1 MTAPG
6 TFATMTK
13 PNLALAFLL
22 TTGFA
27 ASAYAQSNDYTG
39 SISSLTRQ
47 APGGKLAT
55 QTEVLAGQAQ
65 AALLTPTSPQAM
77 DAAMAMYDHITR
89 NGGWPRISERNLEK
103 GDFSEQVVLLRR
115 RLVAEGYLLPK
126 SLNVDEPDRFSAD
139 VRNAVKAFQSNHGL
153 ATTGKV
159 DDRTLAEL
167 NIPAGARLRQ
177 LQINQPRV
185 TTYAAKLGPR
195 YILVNIPS
203 AQLEAVNFGAV
214 YSRHNIVAGKI
225 DRPSPVL
232 MSRIS
237 DINFNPYWTA
247 PDSIVQRDLLPKLAK
262 DPDVLD
268 KMRIRVIEK
277 ATGREV
283 DPHIVDWQTT
293 PSNLFLFRQDP
304 GDQNAMATVKINFP
318 NKYAVYLHD
327 TPTRE
332 LFGQNARYLSSG
344 CIRVDRVDV
353 LVDWILSGQDGFD
366 SNMIETIASSGERL
380 DKPVKSGP
388 DLRIMY
394 LTAWATEDG
403 RIHFRPDIYHLDG
416 TGFVIGQ
423 PQPRSEY

>member
-1 MTAPG
+1 MTRPI
-6 TFATMTK
+6 F
-13 PNLALAFLL
+13 ALAFLL
-22 TTGFA
+22 LGGFGA
-27 ASAYAQSNDYTG
+27 PAHAQSTDHTA
-39 SISSLTRQ
+39 SISALTRQ

-55 QTEVLAGQAQ
+55 QTEILAGESQ
-65 AALLTPTSPQAM
+65 AALLTPSSPQAM
-77 DAAMAMYDHITR
+77 DAAIAMYEHITR
-89 NGGWPRISERNLEK
+89 IGGWPTISEHGLEK
-103 GDFSEQVVLLRR
+103 GDVSRQVVFLRQ
-115 RLVAEGYLLPK
+115 RLVAEGYLPPESLDVDLPEK
-126 SLNVDEPDRFSAD
+126 FSVE

-153 ATTGKV
+153 AMTGKL
-159 DDRTLAEL
+159 DERTLAEL
-167 NIPAGARLRQ
+167 NIPAGARLQQ
-177 LQINQPRV
+177 LRVNRPRV
-185 TTYAAKLGPR
+185 ATYAARLGAR

-232 MSRIS
+232 VSRIS

-247 PDSIVQRDLLPKLAK
+247 PDSIVKRDLLPKLAD
-262 DPDVLD
+262 DPDALS

-283 DPHIVDWQTT
+283 DPRYVDWSMT
-293 PSNLFLFRQDP
+293 PSNLFVFRQDP

-353 LVDWILSGQDGFD
+353 LVDWILAGQDGFD
-366 SNMIETIASSGERL
+366 ANMIENIAMTGRRL
-380 DKPVKSGP
+380 DKPVKNGP

-403 RIHFRPDIYHLDG
+403 RIHFRPDIYYLD
-416 TGFVIGQ
+416 TIGFVTGQ
-423 PQPRSEY
+423 PQPRSE

>member
-1 MTAPG
+1 
-6 TFATMTK
+6 MTK
-13 PNLALAFLL
+13 LNIALAFLL
-22 TTGFA
+22 SAGFA
-27 ASAYAQSNDYTG
+27 TSAHAQSSDYTG
-39 SISSLTRQ
+39 SIASLTRQ
-47 APGGKLAT
+47 APSGKLAT

-65 AALLTPTSPQAM
+65 AALLTPSSPQAM
-77 DAAMAMYDHITR
+77 DAAVAMYDHITR
-89 NGGWPRISERNLEK
+89 NGGWPMISERNLEK
-103 GDFSEQVVLLRR
+103 GDVSSQVATLRQ

-126 SLNVDEPDRFSAD
+126 SLDVDEPDRFSAD

-185 TTYAAKLGPR
+185 ATYAAKLGPR

-262 DPDVLD
+262 DPNVLN

-277 ATGREV
+277 ATGHEI
-283 DPHIVDWQTT
+283 DPRIVDWQTT

-353 LVDWILSGQDGFD
+353 LVDWILSGQDGLD
-366 SNMIETIASSGERL
+366 SNMIETIALSGERL

-416 TGFVIGQ
+416 TGFVTGQ

>member
-1 MTAPG
+1 MDG
-6 TFATMTK
+6 SGIFATMTRTIA
-13 PNLALAFLL
+13 LALFLSA
-22 TTGFA
+22 GFA
-27 ASAYAQSNDYTG
+27 ASAFAQSNDYTG
-39 SISSLTRQ
+39 SITSLTRQ

-55 QTEVLAGQAQ
+55 QTEVLAGEAQ
-65 AALLTPTSPQAM
+65 AALLTPSSPQAM
-77 DAAMAMYDHITR
+77 DAAIAMYDHITR
-89 NGGWPRISERNLEK
+89 NGGWPMISERNLEK
-103 GDFSEQVVLLRR
+103 GGVSGQVVTLRQ

-126 SLNVDEPDRFSAD
+126 SLDVDKPDRFSAD
-139 VRNAVKAFQSNHGL
+139 MRDAVKAFQSNHGL

-177 LQINQPRV
+177 LQVNQPRIA
-185 TTYAAKLGPR
+185 TYAAKLGPR

-203 AQLEAVNFGAV
+203 AQLEAVNFGVV

-262 DPDVLD
+262 DPDALD
-268 KMRIRVIEK
+268 KMRVRVIEK
-277 ATGREV
+277 STGQEI
-283 DPHIVDWQTT
+283 DPLDIDWATT

-304 GDQNAMATVKINFP
+304 GEQNAMATVKINFP
-318 NKYAVYLHD
+318 NNYSVYLHD

-366 SNMIETIASSGERL
+366 TSMIETIAHTGERL
-380 DKPVKSGP
+380 DKPVKNGP

-403 RIHFRPDIYHLDG
+403 RIHFRPDIYRLDG

-423 PQPRSEY
+423 PQPHVEY

>member
-1 MTAPG
+1 MTRPIS
-6 TFATMTK
+6 TFV
-13 PNLALAFLL
+13 FLL
-22 TTGFA
+22 CLGLG

-39 SISSLTRQ
+39 SISSLTRR
-47 APGGKLAT
+47 APDGKLAT
-55 QTEVLAGQAQ
+55 QTEILGAESQ
-65 AALLTPTSPQAM
+65 AALLTPASPQAM
-77 DAAMAMYDHITR
+77 DAAIAMYEHITR
-89 NGGWPRISERNLEK
+89 IGGWPTVKERGLEK
-103 GDFSEQVVLLRR
+103 GDISGQVVFLRQ
-115 RLVAEGYLLPK
+115 RLVAEGYLPPE
-126 SLNVDEPDRFSAD
+126 SLDVDTPEKFSVE
-139 VRNAVKAFQSNHGL
+139 VRNAVKAFQANHGL

-167 NIPAGARLRQ
+167 NVPAGARLQQ
-177 LQINQPRV
+177 LRINQPRV
-185 TTYAAKLGPR
+185 AAYAAKLGPR

-247 PDSIVQRDLLPKLAK
+247 PDSIVKRDLLPKLAK
-262 DPDVLD
+262 DPDTFS
-268 KMRIRVIEK
+268 KMRVRVIEK

-283 DPHIVDWQTT
+283 DPRSVDWTST

-304 GDQNAMATVKINFP
+304 GEQNAMATVKINFP

-366 SNMIETIASSGERL
+366 AGMIENIAASGERL
-380 DKPVKSGP
+380 DKRVKNGP

-403 RIHFRPDIYHLDG
+403 RIHFRPDIYRLDS
-416 TGFVIGQ
+416 TGFVTGQ

>member
-1 MTAPG
+1 MTRPIS
-6 TFATMTK
+6 
-13 PNLALAFLL
+13 ALVFLL
-22 TTGFA
+22 CLGLGA
-27 ASAYAQSNDYTG
+27 PALAQSNDYTG
-39 SISSLTRQ
+39 SISSLGRKT
-47 APGGKLAT
+47 PDGKLAT
-55 QTEVLAGQAQ
+55 QTEILAGESQ
-65 AALLTPTSPQAM
+65 AALLTPSSPQAM
-77 DAAMAMYDHITR
+77 DAAIDMYEHITR
-89 NGGWPRISERNLEK
+89 IGGWPVIREHGLEK
-103 GDFSEQVVLLRR
+103 GALSGQIVFLRQ
-115 RLVAEGYLLPK
+115 RLVAEGYLPPE
-126 SLNVDEPDRFSAD
+126 SLDVDTPEKFSVE

-167 NIPAGARLRQ
+167 NVSAGARLQQ
-177 LQINQPRV
+177 LRV
-185 TTYAAKLGPR
+185 NRARVATYSAKLGPR

-262 DPDVLD
+262 DPEVFD
-268 KMRIRVIEK
+268 KMHIRVIEK

-283 DPHIVDWQTT
+283 DPNDVDWMVT
-293 PSNLFLFRQDP
+293 PSSLFLFRQDP
-304 GDQNAMATVKINFP
+304 GNQNAMATVKINFP
-318 NKYAVYLHD
+318 NKYSVYLHD

-366 SNMIETIASSGERL
+366 AGMIENIAATGERL
-380 DKPVKSGP
+380 DKPVKNGP

-403 RIHFRPDIYHLDG
+403 RIHFRPDIYHLDD
-416 TGFVIGQ
+416 TGFVVGQ
-423 PQPRSEY
+423 PQPRGEY

>member
-1 MTAPG
+1 MTRPISA
-6 TFATMTK
+6 F
-13 PNLALAFLL
+13 AFLL
-22 TTGFA
+22 CLGLG

-39 SISSLTRQ
+39 SISSLTRR
-47 APGGKLAT
+47 APDGKLAT
-55 QTEVLAGQAQ
+55 QTEVLGNESQ
-65 AALLTPTSPQAM
+65 AALLTPASPQAM
-77 DAAMAMYDHITR
+77 DAAISMYEHITR
-89 NGGWPRISERNLEK
+89 IGGWPSVSERGLEK
-103 GDFSEQVVLLRR
+103 GDISRQVVFLRQ
-115 RLVAEGYLLPK
+115 RLVAEGYLPPQ
-126 SLNVDEPDRFSAD
+126 SLDVDIPEKFSVE
-139 VRNAVKAFQSNHGL
+139 VRNAVKAFQANHGL

-167 NIPAGARLRQ
+167 NVPAGARLQQ
-177 LQINQPRV
+177 LRINQPRV
-185 TTYAAKLGPR
+185 ATYAAKLGPR

-214 YSRHNIVAGKI
+214 YSRHNIVAGKL

-247 PDSIVQRDLLPKLAK
+247 PDSIVKRDLLPKLAK
-262 DPDVLD
+262 DPEVLN

-277 ATGREV
+277 ATGREI
-283 DPHIVDWQTT
+283 DPRYVDWAST
-293 PSNLFLFRQDP
+293 PSNQFLFRQDP

-318 NKYAVYLHD
+318 NKYSVYLHD

-366 SNMIETIASSGERL
+366 AGMIENIASSGRRL
-380 DKPVKSGP
+380 DKPVRNGP

-403 RIHFRPDIYHLDG
+403 RIHFRPDIYHLDF
-416 TGFVIGQ
+416 TGFVTGQ

>member
-1 MTAPG
+1 MTRPISALVLLLCLG
-6 TFATMTK
+6 FGAT
-13 PNLALAFLL
+13 AF
-22 TTGFA
+22 
-27 ASAYAQSNDYTG
+27 AQSSDYTA
-39 SISSLTRQ
+39 SISSLTRK
-47 APGGKLAT
+47 APDGRLAT
-55 QTEVLAGQAQ
+55 QTEILAGESQ
-65 AALLTPTSPQAM
+65 AALLTPASPQAM
-77 DAAMAMYDHITR
+77 EAAIAMYEHITR
-89 NGGWPRISERNLEK
+89 NGGWPMISEGGLEK
-103 GDFSEQVVLLRR
+103 GDFSRQVVFLRE
-115 RLVAEGYLLPK
+115 RLVAEGYLPPE
-126 SLNVDEPDRFSAD
+126 SLDVDMPEKFSVE

-153 ATTGKV
+153 ATTGKI

-167 NIPAGARLRQ
+167 NVPAGARLQQ
-177 LQINQPRV
+177 LRVNRPRV
-185 TTYAAKLGPR
+185 ATYAAKLGPR

-203 AQLEAVNFGAV
+203 AQLEAVNFGVV

-247 PDSIVQRDLLPKLAK
+247 PDSIVRRDLLPKLAK
-262 DPDVLD
+262 DPDALME
-268 KMRIRVIEK
+268 MRIRVIEK

-283 DPHIVDWQTT
+283 DPRYVDWSMT
-293 PSNLFLFRQDP
+293 PSNLFVFRQDP

-353 LVDWILSGQDGFD
+353 LVDWILSGQDGFNAD
-366 SNMIETIASSGERL
+366 MIENIAMTGRRL
-380 DKPVKSGP
+380 DKPVKNGP
-388 DLRIMY
+388 ELRIMY

-403 RIHFRPDIYHLDG
+403 RIHFRPDVYHLDFS
-416 TGFVIGQ
+416 GFVTGQ

>member
-1 MTAPG
+1 MIRLTPA
-6 TFATMTK
+6 FV
-13 PNLALAFLL
+13 FLL
-22 TTGFA
+22 SAGLA
-27 ASAYAQSNDYTG
+27 ASALAQSSDYTG

-47 APGGKLAT
+47 APTGKLAT
-55 QTEVLAGQAQ
+55 QTEILAGQSQ
-65 AALLTPTSPQAM
+65 AALITPASPRAM
-77 DAAMAMYDHITR
+77 DAAIAMYDHITR
-89 NGGWPRISERNLEK
+89 NGGWPVLRERNLGK
-103 GDFSEQVVLLRR
+103 GDYSPGVALLRR
-115 RLVAEGYLLPK
+115 RLVAEGYLPPG
-126 SLNVDEPDRFSAD
+126 SLEVDEPEKFSIE

-153 ATTGKV
+153 APTGKV
-159 DDRTLAEL
+159 DDRTLAEF
-167 NIPAGARLRQ
+167 NIPAAARLRQ

-185 TTYAAKLGPR
+185 AAYSAKLGPR

-214 YSRHNIVAGKI
+214 FSRHNIVAGKI

-237 DINFNPYWTA
+237 DINFNPFWTA
-247 PDSIVQRDLLPKLAK
+247 PDSIVRRDLLPKLAK
-262 DPDVLD
+262 DPDVLR

-277 ATGREV
+277 ASGREI
-283 DPHIVDWQTT
+283 DPGTVDWQVT
-293 PSNLFLFRQDP
+293 PSSQFLFRQDP

-344 CIRVDRVDV
+344 CIRVDRVEV

-366 SNMIETIASSGERL
+366 PGMIENIAQSGERL

-394 LTAWATEDG
+394 LTAWATDDG
-403 RIHFRPDIYHLDG
+403 RIHFRPDIYQLDG
-416 TGFVIGQ
+416 TGFVTGQ
-423 PQPRSEY
+423 PQPRSEF

>member
-1 MTAPG
+1 MKQPTSALILLFCMG
-6 TFATMTK
+6 FGAAT
-13 PNLALAFLL
+13 
-22 TTGFA
+22 
-27 ASAYAQSNDYTG
+27 YAQSNDYTG
-39 SISSLTRQ
+39 SISSLTRK
-47 APGGKLAT
+47 APDGKLAT
-55 QTEVLAGQAQ
+55 ETEILDGESQ
-65 AALLTPTSPQAM
+65 AALLTPASP
-77 DAAMAMYDHITR
+77 AAMEAAVAMYEHIVR
-89 NGGWPRISERNLEK
+89 SGGWPMISERGLEK
-103 GDFSEQVVLLRR
+103 GDVSRQVVILRE
-115 RLVAEGYLLPK
+115 RLVAEGYLPPE
-126 SLNVDEPDRFSAD
+126 SLDVDVPEKFSVE
-139 VRNAVKAFQSNHGL
+139 VRSAVKAFQSNHGL
-153 ATTGKV
+153 ATTGKL
-159 DDRTLAEL
+159 DERTIAEL
-167 NIPAGARLRQ
+167 NIPAGARLQQ
-177 LQINQPRV
+177 LRVNRPRV
-185 TTYAAKLGPR
+185 ATYTAKLGPR

-203 AQLEAVNFGAV
+203 AQLETVNFGAV

-247 PDSIVQRDLLPKLAK
+247 PDSIVRRDLLPKLAE
-262 DPDVLD
+262 DPDALA

-277 ATGREV
+277 ATGREI
-283 DPHIVDWQTT
+283 DPRYVDWSMTT
-293 PSNLFLFRQDP
+293 SNLFLFRQDP

-353 LVDWILSGQDGFD
+353 LVDWILSGQDGFNAD
-366 SNMIETIASSGERL
+366 MIENIAMTGRRL
-380 DKPVKSGP
+380 DKPVRNGP

-403 RIHFRPDIYHLDG
+403 RIHFRPDVYHLDD
-416 TGFVIGQ
+416 TGFVTGQ

>member
-1 MTAPG
+1 MIRTRTIA
-6 TFATMTK
+6 
-13 PNLALAFLL
+13 LALLL
-22 TTGFA
+22 CAGFA
-27 ASAYAQSNDYTG
+27 ASAFAQSNDYTG
-39 SISSLTRQ
+39 SITSLTRQ
-47 APGGKLAT
+47 APSGKLAT
-55 QTEVLAGQAQ
+55 QTEVLAGEAQ
-65 AALLTPTSPQAM
+65 AALLTPSSPEAM
-77 DAAMAMYDHITR
+77 DAAIAMYDHITR
-89 NGGWPRISERNLEK
+89 NGGWPMISQRNLEK
-103 GDFSEQVVLLRR
+103 GDVSSQVVTLRQ
-115 RLVAEGYLLPK
+115 RLMAEGYLLPK
-126 SLNVDEPDRFSAD
+126 SLDVDEPDRFSAD
-139 VRNAVKAFQSNHGL
+139 MRNGVKAFQANHGL

-177 LQINQPRV
+177 LQINQPRIA
-185 TTYAAKLGPR
+185 TYAANLGPR

-203 AQLEAVNFGAV
+203 AQLEAVNFGVV

-262 DPDVLD
+262 DPDALD
-268 KMRIRVIEK
+268 KMRVRVIEK
-277 ATGREV
+277 ATGQEV
-283 DPHIVDWQTT
+283 DPLDIDWSTT

-304 GDQNAMATVKINFP
+304 GEQNAMATVKINFP
-318 NKYAVYLHD
+318 NKYSVYLHD

-366 SNMIETIASSGERL
+366 AGMIETIAHTGERL
-380 DKPVKSGP
+380 DKPVKNGP

-403 RIHFRPDIYHLDG
+403 RIHFRPDIYRLDG

-423 PQPRSEY
+423 PQPRGDY

>member
-1 MTAPG
+1 MRARDFAIMTRPISA
-6 TFATMTK
+6 F
-13 PNLALAFLL
+13 AFLL
-22 TTGFA
+22 CLGFG
-27 ASAYAQSNDYTG
+27 ASAFAQSNDYTG
-39 SISSLTRQ
+39 SISTLAGR
-47 APGGKLAT
+47 PPDGKLAT
-55 QTEVLAGQAQ
+55 QTEIVAGESQ
-65 AALLTPTSPQAM
+65 AALLTPASPQAM
-77 DAAMAMYDHITR
+77 DAAIAMYEEITR
-89 NGGWPRISERNLEK
+89 IGGWPMISERGLEK
-103 GDFSEQVVLLRR
+103 GMVSRQIVFLRQ
-115 RLVAEGYLLPK
+115 RLVAEGYLPPE
-126 SLNVDEPDRFSAD
+126 SLDVDVPEKFSVE
-139 VRNAVKAFQSNHGL
+139 VRDAVKAFQSNHGL

-167 NIPAGARLRQ
+167 NVPAGARLQQ
-177 LQINQPRV
+177 LRVNRPRV
-185 TTYAAKLGPR
+185 ATYAAKLGPR

-203 AQLEAVNFGAV
+203 TQLEAVNFGAV

-247 PDSIVQRDLLPKLAK
+247 PDSIVRRDLLPKLAK
-262 DPDVLD
+262 DPDILT
-268 KMRIRVIEK
+268 KMHIRVIEK
-277 ATGREV
+277 ATGHEV
-283 DPHIVDWQTT
+283 DPRSIEWAAT
-293 PSNLFLFRQDP
+293 PSSLFLFRQDP

-327 TPTRE
+327 TPTRQ

-366 SNMIETIASSGERL
+366 SAMIENIAASGERL
-380 DKPVKSGP
+380 DKPVKNGP

-403 RIHFRPDIYHLDG
+403 RIHFRPDIYHLDD
-416 TGFVIGQ
+416 TGFVTGQ
-423 PQPRSEY
+423 PQPRGGY

>member
-1 MTAPG
+1 MARLIST
-6 TFATMTK
+6 
-13 PNLALAFLL
+13 LAFLL
-22 TTGFA
+22 LMGAGT
-27 ASAYAQSNDYTG
+27 SAFAQSDDYTG
-39 SISSLTRQ
+39 SISQLGRKP
-47 APGGKLAT
+47 ADGKLAT
-55 QTEVLAGQAQ
+55 QTEIVAGESQ
-65 AALLTPTSPQAM
+65 AALLTPSSPQAM
-77 DAAMAMYDHITR
+77 DAAIDMYEHIVR
-89 NGGWPRISERNLEK
+89 VGGWPTISERGLEK
-103 GDFSEQVVLLRR
+103 GAVSGQVVFLRQ
-115 RLVAEGYLLPK
+115 RLVAEGYLPPE
-126 SLNVDEPDRFSAD
+126 SLDVDTPEKFSVE

-159 DDRTLAEL
+159 DERTLTEL
-167 NIPAGARLRQ
+167 NVPAGARLQQ
-177 LQINQPRV
+177 LRVNRPRV
-185 TTYAAKLGPR
+185 ATYAAKLGPR

-203 AQLEAVNFGAV
+203 AQLETVNFGSV

-262 DPDVLD
+262 DGDVFN
-268 KMRIRVIEK
+268 KMHIRVIEK

-283 DPHIVDWQTT
+283 DPRSVDWSATQ
-293 PSNLFLFRQDP
+293 SNLYLFRQDP

-366 SNMIETIASSGERL
+366 SNMIETIAHTGERL
-380 DKPVKSGP
+380 DKPVKAGP

-403 RIHFRPDIYHLDG
+403 RIQFRPDIYHLDG
-416 TGFVIGQ
+416 TGFIIGQ
-423 PQPRSEY
+423 PQPRSQY

>member
-1 MTAPG
+1 MTRLP
-6 TFATMTK
+6 
-13 PNLALAFLL
+13 LALAFLL
-22 TTGFA
+22 SVGFG
-27 ASAYAQSNDYTG
+27 ASAHAQSSEYTA
-39 SISSLTRQ
+39 SISSLTR
-47 APGGKLAT
+47 PPPDGKLAT
-55 QTEVLAGQAQ
+55 QTEILGGESQ
-65 AALLTPTSPQAM
+65 AALLTPSSPQAM
-77 DAAMAMYDHITR
+77 DAAIAMYEHITR
-89 NGGWPRISERNLEK
+89 NGGWPTISEHGLEK
-103 GDFSEQVVLLRR
+103 GDVSRQVVFLRQ
-115 RLVAEGYLLPK
+115 RLVAEGYLPPQ
-126 SLNVDEPDRFSAD
+126 SLDVDMPEKFSVE
-139 VRNAVKAFQSNHGL
+139 VRNAVKAFQSNHGI
-153 ATTGKV
+153 AMTGKL

-167 NIPAGARLRQ
+167 NIPAGARLQQ
-177 LQINQPRV
+177 LRVNRPRV
-185 TTYAAKLGPR
+185 ATYAAKLGPR

-214 YSRHNIVAGKI
+214 HSRHNIVAGKI

-247 PDSIVQRDLLPKLAK
+247 PDSIVKRDLLPKLAK
-262 DPDVLD
+262 DPDVLS

-277 ATGREV
+277 ATGREI
-283 DPHIVDWQTT
+283 DPRYVDWSMT

-366 SNMIETIASSGERL
+366 ANMIENIASTGRRL

-403 RIHFRPDIYHLDG
+403 RIHFRPDIYRLDN
-416 TGFVIGQ
+416 TGFVAGQ
-423 PQPRSEY
+423 PQPRSEF

>member
-1 MTAPG
+1 MTRL
-6 TFATMTK
+6 TFAF
-13 PNLALAFLL
+13 ALLFSV
-22 TTGFA
+22 GFA
-27 ASAYAQSNDYTG
+27 ASALAQSGDYTG

-47 APGGKLAT
+47 APTGKLAT
-55 QTEVLAGQAQ
+55 QTEILDGQSQ
-65 AALLTPTSPQAM
+65 AALITPTSPRAM
-77 DAAMAMYDHITR
+77 DAAIAMYDHISR
-89 NGGWPRISERNLEK
+89 NGGWPALRERNLEK
-103 GDFSEQVVLLRR
+103 GDYSPAVVALRQ
-115 RLVAEGYLLPK
+115 RLMAEGYLLPG
-126 SLNVDEPDRFSAD
+126 SLAVDEPEKFSVE

-153 ATTGKV
+153 APTGKV
-159 DDRTLAEL
+159 DDRTLAEF
-167 NIPAGARLRQ
+167 NIPAAVRLRQ

-185 TTYAAKLGPR
+185 AAYSARLGPR

-262 DPDVLD
+262 DPDALR
-268 KMRIRVIEK
+268 KMQIRVIEK
-277 ATGREV
+277 ASGREI
-283 DPHIVDWQTT
+283 DPGTVDWRAT
-293 PSNLFLFRQDP
+293 PSSLFLFRQDP

-318 NKYAVYLHD
+318 NNYAVYLHD

-344 CIRVDRVDV
+344 CIRVDRVEV
-353 LVDWILSGQDGFD
+353 LVDWILSGQDDFNPG
-366 SNMIETIASSGERL
+366 MIETIAQSGERL
-380 DKPVKSGP
+380 DTPVKSGP

-394 LTAWATEDG
+394 LTAWATDDG
-403 RIHFRPDIYHLDG
+403 RIHFRPDIYQLDG
-416 TGFVIGQ
+416 TGFVSGQ
-423 PQPRSEY
+423 PQPRSE

>member
-1 MTAPG
+1 MTRTIA
-6 TFATMTK
+6 
-13 PNLALAFLL
+13 LALLL
-22 TTGFA
+22 SAGFA
-27 ASAYAQSNDYTG
+27 APAFAQSNDYTG
-39 SISSLTRQ
+39 SITSLTRQ
-47 APGGKLAT
+47 APSGKLAT
-55 QTEVLAGQAQ
+55 QTEVLAGEAQ
-65 AALLTPTSPQAM
+65 AALLTPSSPQAM
-77 DAAMAMYDHITR
+77 DAAIAMYDHITR
-89 NGGWPRISERNLEK
+89 NGGWPMISERNLEK
-103 GDFSEQVVLLRR
+103 GDVSSQVVTLRQ

-126 SLNVDEPDRFSAD
+126 SLEVDEPDRFSAD
-139 VRNAVKAFQSNHGL
+139 MRNAVKAFQSNHGL

-177 LQINQPRV
+177 LQINQPRIA
-185 TTYAAKLGPR
+185 TYAANLGPR

-203 AQLEAVNFGAV
+203 AQLEAVNFGVV

-262 DPDVLD
+262 DPDALD
-268 KMRIRVIEK
+268 KMRVRVIEK
-277 ATGREV
+277 ATGQEI
-283 DPHIVDWQTT
+283 DPLDIDWSTT

-304 GDQNAMATVKINFP
+304 GEQNAMATVKINFP
-318 NKYAVYLHD
+318 NKYSVYLHD

-366 SNMIETIASSGERL
+366 AGMIETIAHTGERL
-380 DKPVKSGP
+380 DKPVKNGP

-403 RIHFRPDIYHLDG
+403 RIHFRPDIYRLDG
-416 TGFVIGQ
+416 TGFIIGQ
-423 PQPRSEY
+423 PQPRGEY

>member
-1 MTAPG
+1 MTRTRTIA
-6 TFATMTK
+6 
-13 PNLALAFLL
+13 LALLL
-22 TTGFA
+22 AAGFA
-27 ASAYAQSNDYTG
+27 ASAFAQSNDYTG
-39 SISSLTRQ
+39 SITSLTRQ
-47 APGGKLAT
+47 APSGRLAT
-55 QTEVLAGQAQ
+55 ETEVLAGEAQ
-65 AALLTPTSPQAM
+65 AALLTPSSPEAM
-77 DAAMAMYDHITR
+77 DAAIAMYDHITR
-89 NGGWPRISERNLEK
+89 NGGWPMISQRNLEK
-103 GDFSEQVVLLRR
+103 GDVSSQVVTLRQ

-126 SLNVDEPDRFSAD
+126 SLDVDEPDRFSAD
-139 VRNAVKAFQSNHGL
+139 MRNAVKAFQANHGL

-177 LQINQPRV
+177 LQINQPRIA
-185 TTYAAKLGPR
+185 TYAANLGPR

-203 AQLEAVNFGAV
+203 AQLEAVNFGIV

-262 DPDVLD
+262 DPEALD
-268 KMRIRVIEK
+268 KMRVRVIEK
-277 ATGREV
+277 STGQEI
-283 DPHIVDWQTT
+283 DPLDIDWSTT

-304 GDQNAMATVKINFP
+304 GEQNAMATVKINFP
-318 NKYAVYLHD
+318 NKYSVYLHD

-366 SNMIETIASSGERL
+366 AGMIETIAHTGERL

-403 RIHFRPDIYHLDG
+403 RIHFRPDIYRLDG

-423 PQPRSEY
+423 PQPRGEY

>member
-1 MTAPG
+1 MTRPIC
-6 TFATMTK
+6 
-13 PNLALAFLL
+13 ALAFLL
-22 TTGFA
+22 SIGLGT
-27 ASAYAQSNDYTG
+27 SAFAQSSDYTG
-39 SISSLTRQ
+39 SITSLTRR
-47 APGGKLAT
+47 APDGKLAT
-55 QTEVLAGQAQ
+55 QTEILAGESQ
-65 AALLTPTSPQAM
+65 AALLTPGSPQAM
-77 DAAMAMYDHITR
+77 DAAIAMYEHITR
-89 NGGWPRISERNLEK
+89 IGGWPMVNERGLAK
-103 GDFSEQVVLLRR
+103 GDVSRGVVFLRQ
-115 RLVAEGYLLPK
+115 RLVAEGYLPPE
-126 SLNVDEPDRFSAD
+126 SLDVDMPDKFSVE
-139 VRNAVKAFQSNHGL
+139 VRNAVQAFQSNHGL

-167 NIPAGARLRQ
+167 NIPAGARLHQ
-177 LQINQPRV
+177 LQVNRPRIA
-185 TTYAAKLGPR
+185 TYAAKLGPR

-203 AQLEAVNFGAV
+203 AQLEAVNFGVV

-247 PDSIVQRDLLPKLAK
+247 PDSIVRKDLLPKLAK
-262 DPDVLD
+262 DPEVLD
-268 KMRIRVIEK
+268 KMHVRVIEK
-277 ATGREV
+277 STGRQV
-283 DPHIVDWQTT
+283 DPNSVDWAST

-327 TPTRE
+327 TPTRK
-332 LFGQNARYLSSG
+332 LFDQNARYLSSG

-353 LVDWILSGQDGFD
+353 LVNWILNGQDGF
-366 SNMIETIASSGERL
+366 SRGMIQNIADTGQRL

-403 RIHFRPDIYHLDG
+403 RIHFRPDIYHLDD
-416 TGFVIGQ
+416 TGFVTGQ
-423 PQPRSEY
+423 PQPRGDY

>member
-1 MTAPG
+1 MTRPII
-6 TFATMTK
+6 T
-13 PNLALAFLL
+13 LAFLL
-22 TTGFA
+22 SAGFA
-27 ASAYAQSNDYTG
+27 APAFAQSNDYTG
-39 SISSLTRQ
+39 SIASLTRQ
-47 APGGKLAT
+47 APTGKLAT
-55 QTEVLAGQAQ
+55 QTEVLAGEAQ
-65 AALLTPTSPQAM
+65 AALLTPSSPQAM
-77 DAAMAMYDHITR
+77 DAAVAMYDHITR
-89 NGGWPRISERNLEK
+89 NGGWPRITERNLEK
-103 GDFSEQVVLLRR
+103 GDFSDQVVRLRR
-115 RLVAEGYLLPK
+115 RLVAEGYLPPH
-126 SLNVDEPDRFSAD
+126 SLEVDEPEKFSLEI
-139 VRNAVKAFQSNHGL
+139 RNAVKAFQSNHGL

-185 TTYAAKLGPR
+185 AAYSARLGPR

-214 YSRHNIVAGKI
+214 YSRHNIVAGKL

-262 DPDVLD
+262 DPDVLS

-277 ATGREV
+277 ASGRV
-283 DPHIVDWQTT
+283 IDPRYVDWQAT
-293 PSNLFLFRQDP
+293 PSNLYLFRQDP

-353 LVDWILSGQDGFD
+353 LVNWILSGQDGFD
-366 SNMIETIASSGERL
+366 AGMIETIAHTGERL
-380 DKPVKSGP
+380 DKRVKNGP

-416 TGFVIGQ
+416 SGFVTGQ
-423 PQPRSEY
+423 PQPRSEF

>member
-1 MTAPG
+1 MTRPISALVLLLCLG
-6 TFATMTK
+6 FGAT
-13 PNLALAFLL
+13 AF
-22 TTGFA
+22 
-27 ASAYAQSNDYTG
+27 AQSSDYTA
-39 SISSLTRQ
+39 SISSLTRK
-47 APGGKLAT
+47 APDGRLAT
-55 QTEVLAGQAQ
+55 QTEILAGESQ
-65 AALLTPTSPQAM
+65 AALLTPASPEAM
-77 DAAMAMYDHITR
+77 EAAIAMYEHITR
-89 NGGWPRISERNLEK
+89 NGGWPMISERGLEK
-103 GDFSEQVVLLRR
+103 GDVSRQVVFLRE
-115 RLVAEGYLLPK
+115 RLVAEGYLPPE
-126 SLNVDEPDRFSAD
+126 SLDVDMPEKFSVE

-153 ATTGKV
+153 ATTGKI

-167 NIPAGARLRQ
+167 NVPAGARLQQ
-177 LQINQPRV
+177 LRVNRPRV
-185 TTYAAKLGPR
+185 ATFAAKLGPR

-203 AQLEAVNFGAV
+203 AQLEAVNFGVV

-247 PDSIVQRDLLPKLAK
+247 PDSIVRRDLLPKLAK
-262 DPDVLD
+262 DPDALME
-268 KMRIRVIEK
+268 MRIRVIEK

-283 DPHIVDWQTT
+283 DPRYVDWSMT

-353 LVDWILSGQDGFD
+353 LVDWILSGQDGFNAD
-366 SNMIETIASSGERL
+366 MIENIAMTGRRV
-380 DKPVKSGP
+380 DKPVKNGP

-403 RIHFRPDIYHLDG
+403 RIHFRPDVYHLDFS
-416 TGFVIGQ
+416 GFVTGQ

>member
-1 MTAPG
+1 MTRPISA
-6 TFATMTK
+6 FV
-13 PNLALAFLL
+13 FLL
-22 TTGFA
+22 CLGLGT
-27 ASAYAQSNDYTG
+27 SAYAQSNDYTG
-39 SISSLTRQ
+39 SIGSLTRR
-47 APGGKLAT
+47 APDGKLAT
-55 QTEVLAGQAQ
+55 QTEILGGENQ
-65 AALLTPTSPQAM
+65 AALLTPASPQAM
-77 DAAMAMYDHITR
+77 DAAIAMYEHITR
-89 NGGWPRISERNLEK
+89 VGGWPTVKERGLEK
-103 GDFSEQVVLLRR
+103 GDISGQVVFLRQ
-115 RLVAEGYLLPK
+115 RLVAEGYLPPE
-126 SLNVDEPDRFSAD
+126 SLDVDTPEKFSVE

-167 NIPAGARLRQ
+167 NISAGARLQQ
-177 LQINQPRV
+177 LRINQPRV
-185 TTYAAKLGPR
+185 ATYAAKLGPR

-232 MSRIS
+232 VSRIS

-247 PDSIVQRDLLPKLAK
+247 PDSIVKRDLLPKLAK
-262 DPDVLD
+262 DPDTLS

-283 DPHIVDWQTT
+283 DPRYVDWTST

-304 GDQNAMATVKINFP
+304 GEQNAMATVKINFP

-366 SNMIETIASSGERL
+366 SGMIENIAASGERL
-380 DKPVKSGP
+380 DKRVKNGP

-403 RIHFRPDIYHLDG
+403 RIHFRPDIYHLDP
-416 TGFVIGQ
+416 TGFVTGQ

>member
-1 MTAPG
+1 MTRPI
-6 TFATMTK
+6 
-13 PNLALAFLL
+13 LAFAFLL
-22 TTGFA
+22 SVGFG
-27 ASAYAQSNDYTG
+27 ASAYAQSSDYTA
-39 SISSLTRQ
+39 SITSLARP

-55 QTEVLAGQAQ
+55 QTEVLAGEAQ
-65 AALLTPTSPQAM
+65 AALLTPYSPQAM
-77 DAAMAMYDHITR
+77 DAAIAMYDHITR
-89 NGGWPRISERNLEK
+89 NGGWPLIAERNLEK
-103 GDFSEQVVLLRR
+103 GDVSGQVVTLRQ
-115 RLVAEGYLLPK
+115 RLVAEGYLPPM
-126 SLNVDEPDRFSAD
+126 SLDVDEPDRFSAD

-159 DDRTLAEL
+159 DDRTMAEL

-185 TTYAAKLGPR
+185 ATYAAKLGPR

-232 MSRIS
+232 VSRIS

-262 DPDVLD
+262 DPNVLD

-277 ATGREV
+277 ATGRQV
-283 DPHIVDWQTT
+283 DPRIVDWQTT

-366 SNMIETIASSGERL
+366 SNMIETIAHTGERL
-380 DKPVKSGP
+380 DKPVKAGP

-403 RIHFRPDIYHLDG
+403 RIQFRPDIYHLDG
-416 TGFVIGQ
+416 TGFIIGQ
-423 PQPRSEY
+423 PQPRSQY

>member
-1 MTAPG
+1 
-6 TFATMTK
+6 MTK
-13 PNLALAFLL
+13 LNIALAFLL
-22 TTGFA
+22 SAGFA
-27 ASAYAQSNDYTG
+27 TSAHAQSSDYTG
-39 SISSLTRQ
+39 SITSLTRQ
-47 APGGKLAT
+47 APSGKLAT

-65 AALLTPTSPQAM
+65 AALLTPSSPQAM
-77 DAAMAMYDHITR
+77 DAAVAMYDHITR
-89 NGGWPRISERNLEK
+89 NGGWPMISERNLEK
-103 GDFSEQVVLLRR
+103 GDVSSQVATLRQ

-126 SLNVDEPDRFSAD
+126 SLDVDEPDRFSAD

-185 TTYAAKLGPR
+185 ATYAAKLGPR

-262 DPDVLD
+262 DPNVLN

-277 ATGREV
+277 ATGHEI
-283 DPHIVDWQTT
+283 DPRIVDWQTT

-353 LVDWILSGQDGFD
+353 LVDWILSGQDGFN
-366 SNMIETIASSGERL
+366 SNMIETIALSGERL

-416 TGFVIGQ
+416 TGFVTGQ

>member
-1 MTAPG
+1 MTRPIS
-6 TFATMTK
+6 
-13 PNLALAFLL
+13 ALAFLL
-22 TTGFA
+22 TMGLG
-27 ASAYAQSNDYTG
+27 ASAFAQSSDYTG
-39 SISSLTRQ
+39 SISSLTRK
-47 APGGKLAT
+47 APDGKLAT
-55 QTEVLAGQAQ
+55 QTEILAGESQ
-65 AALLTPTSPQAM
+65 AALLTPASPEAM
-77 DAAMAMYDHITR
+77 EAAVAMYEHITR
-89 NGGWPRISERNLEK
+89 NGGWPMISERGLEK
-103 GDFSEQVVLLRR
+103 GDVSRQVVFLRE
-115 RLVAEGYLLPK
+115 RLVAEGYLPPE
-126 SLNVDEPDRFSAD
+126 SLDVDMPEKFSVE
-139 VRNAVKAFQSNHGL
+139 VRNAVEAFQSNHGL
-153 ATTGKV
+153 ATTGKI

-167 NIPAGARLRQ
+167 NIAAGARLQQ
-177 LQINQPRV
+177 LRVNRPRV
-185 TTYAAKLGPR
+185 ATYAAKLGPR

-203 AQLEAVNFGAV
+203 AQLEAVNFGTV

-232 MSRIS
+232 VSRIS

-262 DPDVLD
+262 DPDALM

-283 DPHIVDWQTT
+283 DPRHVDWSMT

-332 LFGQNARYLSSG
+332 LFGQNARYQSSG

-353 LVDWILSGQDGFD
+353 LVDWILSGQDGFNAD
-366 SNMIETIASSGERL
+366 MIENIAMTGERL
-380 DKPVKSGP
+380 DKPVRNGP

-416 TGFVIGQ
+416 TGFVTGQ

>member
-1 MTAPG
+1 MTRP
-6 TFATMTK
+6 TFI
-13 PNLALAFLL
+13 LALLL
-22 TTGFA
+22 TAGFA
-27 ASAYAQSNDYTG
+27 ASAFAQSDDYTG
-39 SISSLTRQ
+39 SITSLTRQ
-47 APGGKLAT
+47 APSGKLAT
-55 QTEVLAGQAQ
+55 QTEVLAGEAQ
-65 AALLTPTSPQAM
+65 AALLTPSSPQAM
-77 DAAMAMYDHITR
+77 EAAIGMYDHIART
-89 NGGWPRISERNLEK
+89 GGWPRITERNLEK
-103 GDFSEQVVLLRR
+103 GDVSPEVVVLRR
-115 RLVAEGYLLPK
+115 RLVAEGYLLPR
-126 SLNVDEPDRFSAD
+126 SLSVDEPDLFSNEL
-139 VRNAVKAFQSNHGL
+139 RNAVKAFQSNHGL

-159 DDRTLAEL
+159 DDRTLAEF
-167 NIPAGARLRQ
+167 NISAAVRLRQ

-185 TTYAAKLGPR
+185 AAYAAKLGPR

-214 YSRHNIVAGKI
+214 YSRHNIVAGKL

-262 DPDVLD
+262 DPEALS
-268 KMRIRVIEK
+268 KMRLRVIEK
-277 ATGREV
+277 ATGREI
-283 DPHIVDWQTT
+283 DPRYVDWQTT

-366 SNMIETIASSGERL
+366 AGMIENIAQSGERL
-380 DKPVKSGP
+380 DKPVKAGP

-394 LTAWATEDG
+394 LTAWATDDG
-403 RIHFRPDIYHLDG
+403 RIHFRPDIYNLDG
-416 TGFVIGQ
+416 TGFITGQ
-423 PQPRSEY
+423 PEPRSEY